1 MEVFFIIVG
10 ILLILIG
17 LIGCFVPVLPG
28 PPLAYISLLLL
39 QIGPEVP
46 FSLKFMLIMAG
57 VVAAVT
63 ILDYLIPAL
72 GAKKWGGS
80 KYGIIGVLVG
90 VVMGIFIFPPFG
102 LLIFPLIGAFTGE
115 VLNGADSSQ
124 AFKAAFGTFVG
135 LLFGTMLKFSTTI
148 IIAYYFFSNL

>member
-1 MEVFFIIVG
+1 MEIFYMVLG
-10 ILLILIG
+10 ILFITLG

-46 FSLKFMLIMAG
+46 FSFNFMMVMGIIVAIVTLI
-57 VVAAVT
+57 
-63 ILDYLIPAL
+63 DYFIPAF

-80 KYGIIGVLVG
+80 RYGIIGALLG
-90 VVMGIFIFPPFG
+90 VVAGLFIFPPLGFV
-102 LLIFPLIGAFTGE
+102 IFPFLGAMIGELI
-115 VLNGADSSQ
+115 NGSNTNK
-124 AFKAAFGTFVG
+124 AFKAAIGTFIG
-135 LLFGTMLKFSTTI
+135 LIFGTMLKFSISI

>member
-1 MEVFFIIVG
+1 MEVFFIIIG

-115 VLNGADSSQ
+115 VLNGANSSQ

-135 LLFGTMLKFSTTI
+135 LLLGTMLKFSTTV

>member
-1 MEVFFIIVG
+1 MEVIIIIIGV
-10 ILLILIG
+10 LLIIIG

-39 QIGPEVP
+39 QTGSEAP
-46 FSLKFMLIMAG
+46 FSIKFMLVMAG

-63 ILDYLIPAL
+63 LLDYLIPAL

-80 KYGIIGVLVG
+80 KYGIIGAFAG
-90 VVMGIFIFPPFG
+90 VVMGLFIFPPIGFF
-102 LLIFPLIGAFTGE
+102 IFPLLGAIVGE
-115 VLNGADSSQ
+115 VLNGANSNQ

-135 LLFGTMLKFSTTI
+135 LLFGTMLKFSTTV
-148 IIAYYFFSNL
+148 IIAYFFFSNL